1 MSGRSQ
7 EALRALCE
15 RIGHTFKD
23 LDLLDRALTH
33 ASHLTTGRK
42 DYERLE
48 FLGDRVL
55 GLVAAEELYN
65 RFPRSSE
72 GMLARRFVVLVR
84 QDACAE
90 VARELGLPDYIRK
103 GQRAGGLANNPRVLG
118 DACEALIAAVYLD
131 GGLEAARGFILRYW
145 QPFFER
151 AAKIDKDPKTAL
163 QEWAL
168 GAGLPLPAYI
178 EETRS
183 GPDHAPIFVMSVEV
197 EGLEAATGEGPTKR
211 SAEQNAAEAFLARQG
226 IWR

>member
-1 MSGRSQ
+1 MADRAE
-7 EALRALCE
+7 EALEALCG
-15 RIGHTFKD
+15 RIGHEFRD
-23 LDLLDRALTH
+23 MALLDRALTH

-55 GLVAAEELYN
+55 GLVAAEELYS
-65 RFPRSSE
+65 RFPRSPE
-72 GMLARRFVVLVR
+72 GMLARRLVVLVR

-103 GQRAGGLANNPRVLG
+103 GHRAGGLANNPRVLG
-118 DACEALIAAVYLD
+118 DACEAIIAAIYLD

-145 QPFFER
+145 EPFFER

-168 GAGLPLPAYI
+168 GSGLPLPAYI

-183 GPDHAPIFVMSVEV
+183 GPDHAPVFVMSVEV
-197 EGLEAATGEGPTKR
+197 EGLENATGEGPTKR
-211 SAEQNAAEAFLARQG
+211 TAEQNAAEAFLTREG